1 MQPRLPAYNAT
12 TSFPPAPVAQLFG
25 AAPFVRSL
33 PCSQP
38 PGAGILFD
46 LDSCF
51 HVDGLHFAGQN
62 SASLM
67 EKVLR
72 LRRISCVGGL
82 VPTAWH
88 LQRSCRRLRRYTDRN
103 DPLIAPRLPSRPSP
117 GRSGYVQS
125 PSARGG
131 TITSSRQLPDPA
143 ATGLQQSLDCVQ
155 ILEIKQHLD

>member
-12 TSFPPAPVAQLFG
+12 TSFPPAPAAQLFG

-33 PCSQP
+33 HCSQT
-38 PGAGILFD
+38 PGACILFD

-62 SASLM
+62 SVSLM

-72 LRRISCVGGL
+72 LRRVSCVGGL

-88 LQRSCRRLRRYTDRN
+88 LQDLRRCGVDMPTGMSTGSNCLSHREKLHCEYALDRST
-103 DPLIAPRLPSRPSP
+103 AFSYSRKDEENVRK
-117 GRSGYVQS
+117 RSS
-125 PSARGG
+125 S
-131 TITSSRQLPDPA
+131 SSRL
-143 ATGLQQSLDCVQ
+143 
-155 ILEIKQHLD
+155 QHLSKGWQKSTRWQ